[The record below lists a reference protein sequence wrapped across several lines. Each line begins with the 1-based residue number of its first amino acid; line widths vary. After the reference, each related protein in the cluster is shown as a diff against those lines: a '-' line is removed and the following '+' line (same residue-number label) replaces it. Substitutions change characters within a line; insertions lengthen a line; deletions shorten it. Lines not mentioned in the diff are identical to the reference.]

1 MKIVIRSLTFDK
13 VKDKYDYLLKEID
26 NLPENEKE
34 IILDFRFL
42 RWAEPTAMI
51 YFGYQFRKI
60 IEGREGIV
68 VSIIEGTGKNS
79 GYYGWMGLFKYFV
92 PHATEGQNT
101 GHVKGNNTYIPI
113 TNINVKEEYGKSLL
127 RGEYFERG
135 DYIIGRASQL
145 ARIVTDHSELQEIL
159 KYIIREIIRNVPE
172 HSSKDDL
179 WICGQAWPSS
189 SYSRAQIVIMDEG
202 IGVHRSLTA
211 NLFHKRENET
221 NLDSL
226 RSAIRPG
233 ISKAF
238 RRGSENSDTDRWS
251 NSGFGLYVVSELC
264 KKLKG
269 RFLLIS
275 GDNYVYTSG
284 DIEEI
289 ECGLNHLDGTLV
301 AIELP
306 RQHTDI
312 DSTALLNSIIDAG
325 EKIAAYDRVS
335 ISKASFPSRNINF

>member
-1 MKIVIRSLTFDK
+1 
-13 VKDKYDYLLKEID
+13 
-26 NLPENEKE
+26 
-34 IILDFRFL
+34 
-42 RWAEPTAMI
+42 
-51 YFGYQFRKI
+51 
-60 IEGREGIV
+60 
-68 VSIIEGTGKNS
+68 
-79 GYYGWMGLFKYFV
+79 
-92 PHATEGQNT
+92 
-101 GHVKGNNTYIPI
+101 
-113 TNINVKEEYGKSLL
+113 
-127 RGEYFERG
+127 
-135 DYIIGRASQL
+135 
-145 ARIVTDHSELQEIL
+145 
-159 KYIIREIIRNVPE
+159 
-172 HSSKDDL
+172 
-179 WICGQAWPSS
+179 
-189 SYSRAQIVIMDEG
+189 MDEG

-289 ECGLNHLDGTLV
+289 ECGQNHLDGTLV

-306 RQHTDI
+306 LQNTDI

-325 EKIAAYDRVS
+325 EKIAADDMVS
-335 ISKASFPSRNINF
+335 ISKASFPSRNIKF

>member
-1 MKIVIRSLTFDK
+1 
-13 VKDKYDYLLKEID
+13 
-26 NLPENEKE
+26 
-34 IILDFRFL
+34 
-42 RWAEPTAMI
+42 
-51 YFGYQFRKI
+51 
-60 IEGREGIV
+60 
-68 VSIIEGTGKNS
+68 
-79 GYYGWMGLFKYFV
+79 MGLFKYFV
-92 PHATEGQNT
+92 PHATEGKNT

-113 TNINVKEEYGKSLL
+113 TNINVKEEYGKSFL

-135 DYIIGRASQL
+135 DYIIGRATQL
-145 ARIVTDHSELQEIL
+145 AQIVTGHSELQEIL

-172 HSSKDDL
+172 HSGKDDL

-211 NLFHKRENET
+211 NQFHKRENET

-238 RRGSENSDTDRWS
+238 RRGTENRDTDRWS

-264 KKLKG
+264 KKLNG

-289 ECGLNHLDGTLV
+289 EDGPNQLDGTLV

-306 RQHTDI
+306 LQNTDI
-312 DSTALLNSIIDAG
+312 DSTTLLSSIIDAG
-325 EKIAAYDRVS
+325 EKIAAHDMIS
-335 ISKASFPSRNINF
+335 ISKASFPSRNINL